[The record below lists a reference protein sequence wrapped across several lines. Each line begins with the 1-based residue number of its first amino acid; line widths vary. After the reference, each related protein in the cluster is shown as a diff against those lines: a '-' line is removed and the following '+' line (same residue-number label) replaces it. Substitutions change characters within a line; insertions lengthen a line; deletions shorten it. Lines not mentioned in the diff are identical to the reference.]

1 MTSTAT
7 GLVSEILDDAQHLA
21 KQQFEMLKAEIRE
34 DVGRTKRAIRYG
46 GLGAVLLTVGGLA
59 LVASIVN
66 LLHEQF
72 GFSMWASCLIIGG
85 MLSAAGLAL
94 AAAAWSLFETFS
106 PLPEKTIDSLKEN
119 ITWSTQPQ
127 A

>member
-7 GLVSEILDDAQHLA
+7 GLVSEILDDAQQLA

-34 DVGRTKRAIRYG
+34 DVSRTKRAIRYG
-46 GLGAVLLTVGGLA
+46 GIGAVLLTVGALT
-59 LVASIVN
+59 LVACVVN

-72 GFSMWASCLIIGG
+72 GFTMWASCLIIGG
-85 MLSAAGLAL
+85 LFTAGGLAL
-94 AAAAWSLFETFS
+94 AAAAWSLFETFN
-106 PLPEKTIDSLKEN
+106 PLPEKTIDTIKEN
-119 ITWSTQPQ
+119 LTWSTQPQ